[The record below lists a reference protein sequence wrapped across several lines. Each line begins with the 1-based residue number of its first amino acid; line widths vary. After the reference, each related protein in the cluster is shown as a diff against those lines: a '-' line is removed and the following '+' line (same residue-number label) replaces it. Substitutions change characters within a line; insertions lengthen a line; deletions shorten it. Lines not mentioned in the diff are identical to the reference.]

1 MAGGAGEALR
11 ATLAALAADAPPEPA
26 ARLHALGWATVE
38 LDRAERQLSADLSL
52 APGAF
57 IEAPDSGVL
66 GARCRV
72 ALDAVPGGV
81 TLVILEPATEGRL
94 SAALARHGEGPLAAW
109 YVLDAGSDAA
119 MPPSTMAPAGQLAPA
134 SRAGPFG
141 PERIA
146 SDGAIHGL
154 RRLLVGVG
162 AGTIRA

>member
-1 MAGGAGEALR
+1 MAGAAGEALR
-11 ATLAALAADAPPEPA
+11 ATLAAIAADAPPVPV

-38 LDRAERQLSADLSL
+38 LDRAERELSADLGL
-52 APGAF
+52 ASGAF

-72 ALDAVPGGV
+72 ALDTFPGGV
-81 TLVILEPATEGRL
+81 ALMILEPVTEGRL

-109 YVLDAGSDAA
+109 FVLDASDAA
-119 MPPSTMAPAGQLAPA
+119 MPPSTVAPAGPLAPA
-134 SRAGPFG
+134 ARAGPFG

-146 SDGAIHGL
+146 PDGAIRGL
-154 RRLLVGVG
+154 HRLLVGDG